1 MRPFV
6 NIVISHCKY
15 NTCFITKQIFYNKNS
30 EIICNKSN
38 QM

>member
-1 MRPFV
+1 MFV

-15 NTCFITKQIFYNKNS
+15 STCFIFKQIFYNKNS
-30 EIICNKSN
+30 TIIYNKTN